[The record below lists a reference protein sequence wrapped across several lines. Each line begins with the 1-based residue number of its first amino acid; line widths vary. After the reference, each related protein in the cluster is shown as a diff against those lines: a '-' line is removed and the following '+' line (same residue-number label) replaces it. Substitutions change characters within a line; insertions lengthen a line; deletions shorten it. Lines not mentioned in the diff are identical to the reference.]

1 MSDCASFLER
11 VSSVMS
17 PKKETKDPIKDY
29 HERLL
34 EDKEVKAL
42 FVNPDRNFIIKWG
55 CTDHNTCHIPNDQK
69 ETIFDTTYLL
79 FAM

>member
-1 MSDCASFLER
+1 MSGCASFLER
-11 VSSVMS
+11 ISSVMS

-42 FVNPDRNFIIKWG
+42 FVNPDRNFIIK
-55 CTDHNTCHIPNDQK
+55 
-69 ETIFDTTYLL
+69 
-79 FAM
+79 